1 MAHLD
6 YVICVG
12 ILLILVLIVL
22 AWIDLRRRIMEVN
35 MRVSKW
41 PSHHIHWPY
50 LSSDD
55 LYSIYVFQAGTW
67 RLERACPAPDLED
80 GPPPS
85 REGWYEGETVKI
97 KGIKK

>member
-12 ILLILVLIVL
+12 ILLNLVLTVFV
-22 AWIDLRRRIMEVN
+22 WKDLSRGITEIN
-35 MRVSKW
+35 MQLSKW
-41 PSHHIHWPY
+41 PPRHIHWPPQTFE
-50 LSSDD
+50 DQ
-55 LYSIYVFQAGTW
+55 YSIWVFEAEAW
-67 RLERACPAPDLED
+67 RLERACPSPALQA